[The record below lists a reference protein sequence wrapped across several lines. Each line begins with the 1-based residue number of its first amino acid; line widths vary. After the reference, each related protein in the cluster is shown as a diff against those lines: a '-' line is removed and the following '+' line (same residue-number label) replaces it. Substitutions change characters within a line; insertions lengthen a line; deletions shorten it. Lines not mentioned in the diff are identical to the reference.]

1 MRKHLSFASTK
12 KSTHIRRRYS
22 HDVSRPQLI
31 QENVNIDIQGSQ
43 STLPENIQDDYDD
56 DIDFQYNYRLE
67 ELPKD
72 KDRESSKEDEN
83 KESSEDKNEES
94 SEDKNEESSEDE
106 NQESL
111 EDENEESSE
120 DENQESSEDKNQE
133 SLEEASEDENK
144 ESSEDENNEDDD
156 NEDELSEYDN
166 IIYELSEDEEKYDNI
181 IDKALDE
188 NKMLSYD
195 NNNEFAPYFENFT
208 IASLFC
214 WLQKHNISTNAYED
228 LAEIIHNPQFIPT
241 HIIKNVQRFRKWR
254 QHLPLLSI
262 SERSISI
269 SLKKTLLT
277 SKNSKM
283 AYQLSISNII
293 WHVLNNPSLMRH
305 MYFGS
310 GIDSEIKSEYWHG
323 ELWGESL
330 FYGQEKI
337 TILQG

>member
-22 HDVSRPQLI
+22 YDVSRPQLI

-43 STLPENIQDDYDD
+43 STLPKNIQDDYDD
-56 DIDFQYNYRLE
+56 DIDFQYNYRSE

-83 KESSEDKNEES
+83 EEFSEDKNEES
-94 SEDKNEESSEDE
+94 SKDE

-111 EDENEESSE
+111 EDENE
-120 DENQESSEDKNQE
+120 
-133 SLEEASEDENK
+133 

-166 IIYELSEDEEKYDNI
+166 IIYELSEDEKEYDNI

-188 NKMLSYD
+188 DKMTSYD
-195 NNNEFAPYFENFT
+195 NNNEFASYFENFT
-208 IASLFC
+208 TASLFC

-228 LAEIIHNPQFIPT
+228 LAEIIHNPQFMPT
-241 HIIKNVQRFRKWR
+241 HVIKNVWRFRKWR

-269 SLKKTLLT
+269 SSKKTPST
-277 SKNSKM
+277 SKNSKI
-283 AYQLSISNII
+283 AYQLSISDII
-293 WHVLNNPSLMRH
+293 WHVFNNSSLMKH
-305 MYFGS
+305 MYFDP
-310 GIDSEIKSEYWHG
+310 GIDSKTKSEYWYG
-323 ELWGESL
+323 ELWGESP

>member
-12 KSTHIRRRYS
+12 KSTHIHRRYS

-56 DIDFQYNYRLE
+56 DMDFQYNYRSE

-72 KDRESSKEDEN
+72 EDR
-83 KESSEDKNEES
+83 
-94 SEDKNEESSEDE
+94 ESSEDE
-106 NQESL
+106 NQESS

-120 DENQESSEDKNQE
+120 DENQESSEDEN
-133 SLEEASEDENK
+133 EEASEDENE

-166 IIYELSEDEEKYDNI
+166 IIYELSEDEEEYDNI

-188 NKMLSYD
+188 DKMPSYD
-195 NNNEFAPYFENFT
+195 NNNEFALYFENIT
-208 IASLFC
+208 TASLFC
-214 WLQKHNISTNAYED
+214 WLQKHNISTNTYEN
-228 LAEIIHNPQFIPT
+228 LAEIIHNPQFMPT
-241 HIIKNVQRFRKWR
+241 HVIKNVRRFHKWR

-269 SLKKTLLT
+269 SSKKTPST

-283 AYQLSISNII
+283 AYQLSISDII
-293 WHVLNNPSLMRH
+293 WHVLNNPSLMKY
-305 MYFGS
+305 MYFGP
-310 GIDSEIKSEYWHG
+310 GIDSETKSEYWHG
-323 ELWGESL
+323 KLWGESP

>member
-43 STLPENIQDDYDD
+43 STLSENIQDDYDD
-56 DIDFQYNYRLE
+56 DMDFQYNYRSE

-72 KDRESSKEDEN
+72 EDRESSK
-83 KESSEDKNEES
+83 
-94 SEDKNEESSEDE
+94 
-106 NQESL
+106 

-120 DENQESSEDKNQE
+120 DENEEFSEDENEESSKDENQEFLEDKNE
-133 SLEEASEDENK
+133 KASEDENE
-144 ESSEDENNEDDD
+144 ESLEDENNEDDD

-166 IIYELSEDEEKYDNI
+166 IIYELSEDEEEYDNI

-188 NKMLSYD
+188 DKMPSYD

-208 IASLFC
+208 TASLFC
-214 WLQKHNISTNAYED
+214 WLQKHNISTNTYED
-228 LAEIIHNPQFIPT
+228 LAKIIHNPQFMPT
-241 HIIKNVQRFRKWR
+241 HVIKNVQRFRKWK

-269 SLKKTLLT
+269 SSKKTLST

-283 AYQLSISNII
+283 AYQLSISDII
-293 WHVLNNPSLMRH
+293 WHVFNNPSLMKH
-305 MYFGS
+305 MYFGP
-310 GIDSEIKSEYWHG
+310 GIDSETKSEYWHG
-323 ELWGESL
+323 ELWGESP

>member
-12 KSTHIRRRYS
+12 KSTHIHRRYS

-56 DIDFQYNYRLE
+56 DMDFQYNYRLE

-72 KDRESSKEDEN
+72 EDRESSKEDEN

-94 SEDKNEESSEDE
+94 SEDKNKESI
-106 NQESL
+106 
-111 EDENEESSE
+111 
-120 DENQESSEDKNQE
+120 
-133 SLEEASEDENK
+133 EEASEDENK

-166 IIYELSEDEEKYDNI
+166 IIYELSEDEEEYDNI

-188 NKMLSYD
+188 DKMPSYN

-208 IASLFC
+208 TVSLFC
-214 WLQKHNISTNAYED
+214 WLQKHNIFMNTYED
-228 LAEIIHNPQFIPT
+228 LAKIIHNPQFMPT
-241 HIIKNVQRFRKWR
+241 HVIKNVQRFRKWR
-254 QHLPLLSI
+254 QHLPFLSI

-269 SLKKTLLT
+269 S
-277 SKNSKM
+277 S
-283 AYQLSISNII
+283 
-293 WHVLNNPSLMRH
+293 
-305 MYFGS
+305 
-310 GIDSEIKSEYWHG
+310 
-323 ELWGESL
+323 
-330 FYGQEKI
+330 KI
-337 TILQG
+337 TL

>member
-1 MRKHLSFASTK
+1 M
-12 KSTHIRRRYS
+12 
-22 HDVSRPQLI
+22 
-31 QENVNIDIQGSQ
+31 
-43 STLPENIQDDYDD
+43 
-56 DIDFQYNYRLE
+56 DFQYNYKSE
-67 ELPKD
+67 ELSKD
-72 KDRESSKEDEN
+72 EDRESSKEDEN
-83 KESSEDKNEES
+83 EES
-94 SEDKNEESSEDE
+94 SEDENEESSEDE
-106 NQESL
+106 NEEFSEDENQESSEDENEESS

-120 DENQESSEDKNQE
+120 DENQESSEDEN
-133 SLEEASEDENK
+133 EEASEDENE

-166 IIYELSEDEEKYDNI
+166 IIYELSEDEEEYDNI

-188 NKMLSYD
+188 DKMPSYD

-208 IASLFC
+208 TASLFC

-228 LAEIIHNPQFIPT
+228 LAEIIHNPQFMPT
-241 HIIKNVQRFRKWR
+241 HVIKNVQRFRKWR

-269 SLKKTLLT
+269 SSKKTLST

-283 AYQLSISNII
+283 AYQLSISDII
-293 WHVLNNPSLMRH
+293 WHVLNNPSLMKH
-305 MYFGS
+305 MYFGP
-310 GIDSEIKSEYWHG
+310 GIDSETKSEYWHG
-323 ELWGESL
+323 ELWGESP

>member
-56 DIDFQYNYRLE
+56 DIDFQYNYRSE

-72 KDRESSKEDEN
+72 EDRESSKENE
-83 KESSEDKNEES
+83 NEES
-94 SEDKNEESSEDE
+94 S
-106 NQESL
+106 

-120 DENQESSEDKNQE
+120 DENEKSSEDENEESSED
-133 SLEEASEDENK
+133 ENE
-144 ESSEDENNEDDD
+144 ESSEDENNEDND
-156 NEDELSEYDN
+156 NEDELSKYDN
-166 IIYELSEDEEKYDNI
+166 IIYELSEDEEEYDNI

-188 NKMLSYD
+188 DKMPSYD

-208 IASLFC
+208 TASLFC

-228 LAEIIHNPQFIPT
+228 LAKIIHNPQFMPT
-241 HIIKNVQRFRKWR
+241 HVIKNVQRFRKWR
-254 QHLPLLSI
+254 QHLSLLSI
-262 SERSISI
+262 SERSIFI
-269 SLKKTLLT
+269 SSKKTLST

-283 AYQLSISNII
+283 AYQLSISDII

-310 GIDSEIKSEYWHG
+310 GIDSETKSEYWHG
-323 ELWGESL
+323 ELWGESS

-337 TILQG
+337 TILQD